1 MKLIRENAITDLRKE
16 LQGVDLKGLEDNK
29 AIDYY
34 PTKYTYGSSKR
45 YRGEP
50 VYSEQSRKERLVRWV
65 ENALRNELD
74 FNTQDLNL
82 VRIAKPKGPTVAK
95 RSPNMLIGISTVSG
109 DAVVVGNDQFYAY
122 FSGPMGKGH
131 RRYDDK
137 RAPEDPEPTW
147 DNKYKQASLRDTW
160 EDLDLWFEIVKQD
173 DYTPRSEINRDRARR
188 NDPIGTYK
196 KFVGDKHFADK
207 VDGNNDMRR
216 PIFKSEADLYDP
228 DSARR
233 KYARRLNQVKERR
246 KYEDILN
253 SIDSINDRIRSIDF
267 GHPILGGGAQ
277 YNEEAVRRLKNA
289 YKDFKYEIE
298 HLNKEI
304 ENSSDWGM
312 QYHGKYARQAI
323 ENINSILAD
332 DFGV

>member
-16 LQGVDLKGLEDNK
+16 LQGVDLKGLEDKK

-34 PTKYTYGSSKR
+34 QTKYTYGSSKR

-160 EDLDLWFEIVKQD
+160 EELDLWFEIVKQD

-196 KFVGDKHFADK
+196 QFVGGRYPDDN
-207 VDGNNDMRR
+207 VDGNRGMRR
-216 PIFKSEADLYDP
+216 PIFKSEADLYDS

-233 KYARRLNQVKERR
+233 KYARRLTQVKERR

-253 SIDSINDRIRSIDF
+253 SVEGINDRIRSIDF
-267 GHPILGGGAQ
+267 GHPILGGGTE
-277 YNEEAVRRLKNA
+277 YDRNAVDRLRS
-289 YKDFKYEIE
+289 KYRSLKSALDDLNRNIE
-298 HLNKEI
+298 RND
-304 ENSSDWGM
+304 DWGIER
-312 QYHGKYARQAI
+312 YARYAKDYLQNV
-323 ENINSILAD
+323 EDCLTN